1 MYRAIL
7 DVSEAYRGQLF
18 FWSDDPDFRNT
29 SGLGFDVTPELVVI
43 NQDLAASL
51 CEKVSRTHEL
61 SLTEAAAARLRELT
75 DESPV
80 STPSFHP
87 PFELKGYQR
96 RAFNVMRSEPRVM
109 LQLSAG
115 TGKTATSLAMACD
128 RYDRG
133 KCGRVVVV
141 CPSALVS
148 DWVYN
153 VRSLTSLTV
162 GSVKQSWSTK
172 RRSKFW
178 DEDSSSV
185 WVLNYEKLRTGDYD
199 HIESALMGCDPLFV
213 LDEVQKVGSRQS
225 AVHRNLA
232 RLVKSTKAAGV
243 IALTATPCTRG
254 PENFYNEFRII
265 DYGVFGDVRSFERMF
280 TVDNGRKD
288 FWRANYVGFQNIP
301 YMHVMAGA
309 EVFSAD
315 KHRPEIAR
323 EFPDKDEQLIR
334 YELSFQDSKVYQE
347 IMRYGKSFNSDERC
361 GALFYLTGRILCN
374 MPEALKPSHDY
385 EAMFARA
392 AGKRNEKYA
401 VRYIEQLRGIDEIV
415 RRNRAALEG
424 SKNCAK
430 LELATEKVGELLDAG
445 EKVVV
450 FAQHTHNCLLPLSE
464 HWRSWRPLLYT
475 GEQGESERDEVKDA
489 FKNGDRNLLLMSD
502 AGQVGLNLQEC
513 RYLMHYDT
521 PTSNAAYEQ
530 RSDRCVFAGAS
541 VYTPN
546 GLVRVED
553 VEVGMEVLD
562 AWGGVTRVTD
572 TWTSESDGRAV
583 RLQAWGSGESVDV
596 TPDHRVLLKSGW
608 VEAQDIPR
616 MSETSWDYSGRCA
629 QGAGHASIR
638 TPDFKRFSGR
648 NVSPT
653 GVAYTHPSMVDMGD
667 SLLLDEDMGFVFG
680 YYLGDGFVRDGRC
693 VAFALNPSL
702 ERKADAIDRICSKLS
717 SIGFRPNRYER
728 SETEGE
734 AYCYGAQLAALF
746 MDSFGTGSR
755 GKRIPRFMWE
765 SRDGEFLRGVYDG
778 MMASDGYRRRGG
790 SYDEYASVSET
801 IHVFFWWLGRMLG
814 MRTGISRYRQ
824 AAKDRTSAAYDDRA
838 TGRKAGRMGKLK
850 VVERVVREDRT
861 VYDMTTESGSFVVAG
876 IPVHNCHRVSSKFES
891 VTVMRMMALGTVEER
906 VEEAMQ
912 DRLAMAGEMGFAGS
926 MSEMSDAD
934 ASRLMFGD

>member
-1 MYRAIL
+1 M
-7 DVSEAYRGQLF
+7 
-18 FWSDDPDFRNT
+18 
-29 SGLGFDVTPELVVI
+29 
-43 NQDLAASL
+43 
-51 CEKVSRTHEL
+51 
-61 SLTEAAAARLRELT
+61 
-75 DESPV
+75 
-80 STPSFHP
+80 
-87 PFELKGYQR
+87 
-96 RAFNVMRSEPRVM
+96 
-109 LQLSAG
+109 
-115 TGKTATSLAMACD
+115 
-128 RYDRG
+128 
-133 KCGRVVVV
+133 
-141 CPSALVS
+141 
-148 DWVYN
+148 
-153 VRSLTSLTV
+153 
-162 GSVKQSWSTK
+162 
-172 RRSKFW
+172 
-178 DEDSSSV
+178 
-185 WVLNYEKLRTGDYD
+185 
-199 HIESALMGCDPLFV
+199 
-213 LDEVQKVGSRQS
+213 
-225 AVHRNLA
+225 
-232 RLVKSTKAAGV
+232 
-243 IALTATPCTRG
+243 
-254 PENFYNEFRII
+254 
-265 DYGVFGDVRSFERMF
+265 
-280 TVDNGRKD
+280 
-288 FWRANYVGFQNIP
+288 
-301 YMHVMAGA
+301 
-309 EVFSAD
+309 
-315 KHRPEIAR
+315 
-323 EFPDKDEQLIR
+323 
-334 YELSFQDSKVYQE
+334 
-347 IMRYGKSFNSDERC
+347 
-361 GALFYLTGRILCN
+361 
-374 MPEALKPSHDY
+374 
-385 EAMFARA
+385 
-392 AGKRNEKYA
+392 
-401 VRYIEQLRGIDEIV
+401 
-415 RRNRAALEG
+415 
-424 SKNCAK
+424 
-430 LELATEKVGELLDAG
+430 
-445 EKVVV
+445 
-450 FAQHTHNCLLPLSE
+450 
-464 HWRSWRPLLYT
+464 
-475 GEQGESERDEVKDA
+475 
-489 FKNGDRNLLLMSD
+489 
-502 AGQVGLNLQEC
+502 
-513 RYLMHYDT
+513 
-521 PTSNAAYEQ
+521 
-530 RSDRCVFAGAS
+530 
-541 VYTPN
+541 
-546 GLVRVED
+546 
-553 VEVGMEVLD
+553 
-562 AWGGVTRVTD
+562 
-572 TWTSESDGRAV
+572 
-583 RLQAWGSGESVDV
+583 

-734 AYCYGAQLAALF
+734 AYCYGVQLAALF

-765 SRDGEFLRGVYDG
+765 SRDAGFLRGVYDG